1 MRRVVVLIFVLGP
14 YLDPLHENAPFPFPT
29 LHLVHTNLHL
39 LLSAA
44 VEEVTQFHLHPPIV
58 SLLRM
63 LTSHRW
69 IINTGRWWRWR
80 RRCRI
85 KTIQKTRTNAAE
97 YSWNNLVTRPSRCR
111 RLQVHRSP
119 PSFPFSGNP
128 NRHFNRL
135 VLKPVGA
142 SIPLLKHKVC
152 PVQRVRGQHATFD
165 PSLYFQP
172 THTNKFRHLPK
183 PTSNKH
189 NFLYLVQFQI
199 NNPTITK

>member
-1 MRRVVVLIFVLGP
+1 
-14 YLDPLHENAPFPFPT
+14 
-29 LHLVHTNLHL
+29 LVHTNLHL
-39 LLSAA
+39 FLSSAAA

-58 SLLRM
+58 SPLRM
-63 LTSHRW
+63 LTSHRR
-69 IINTGRWWRWR
+69 IINTGRW

-85 KTIQKTRTNAAE
+85 KTIKKTRTNTAE
-97 YSWNNLVTRPSRCR
+97 YSRNNLVTWPSRCGC
-111 RLQVHRSP
+111 LQVHRSP

-142 SIPLLKHKVC
+142 ATPLLKHKVC
-152 PVQRVRGQHATFD
+152 PVQRIRGQHATFD

-189 NFLYLVQFQI
+189 NFDPWFNFRSIIQLI
-199 NNPTITK
+199 NK